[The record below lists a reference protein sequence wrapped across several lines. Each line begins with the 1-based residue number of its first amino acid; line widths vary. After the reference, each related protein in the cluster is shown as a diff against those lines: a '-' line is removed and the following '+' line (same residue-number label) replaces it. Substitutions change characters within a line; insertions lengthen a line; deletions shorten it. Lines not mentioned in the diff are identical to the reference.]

1 VTSKLTQAI
10 KLLAAALAGVV
21 GALALDPAPV
31 ECSPCPPVVVCSVA
45 APAVAPAVEPLPLPP
60 AAMAPG

>member
-31 ECSPCPPVVVCSVA
+31 ECPPCPPVVVCPVA
-45 APAVAPAVEPLPLPP
+45 APTVEPMPLPP
-60 AAMAPG
+60 AAMTPG